1 MKTAAMK
8 KSAMKAAMKVVMK
21 KAMKKVS
28 VVARGK
34 LAKSVVF
41 RGIKAKTG
49 GGLTKESLLKN
60 KRGKVVSKAAS
71 ARGKKSYASS
81 ALKKW
86 CDAAKQARK
95 ELKLTGFVPV
105 GGNTTQGKT
114 LYAKVKA
121 ILAKT

>member
-1 MKTAAMK
+1 MK
-8 KSAMKAAMKVVMK
+8 KVVMK
-21 KAMKKVS
+21 KAMKRVS
-28 VVARGK
+28 VFARGK

-41 RGIKAKTG
+41 RGRKAKTG

-60 KRGKVVSKAAS
+60 KRGRIVSKAVS
-71 ARGKKSYASS
+71 ARSKKNFASS

-105 GGNTTQGKT
+105 GGKSAQGKT
-114 LYAKVKA
+114 LYARAKA
-121 ILAKT
+121 ILDKKW